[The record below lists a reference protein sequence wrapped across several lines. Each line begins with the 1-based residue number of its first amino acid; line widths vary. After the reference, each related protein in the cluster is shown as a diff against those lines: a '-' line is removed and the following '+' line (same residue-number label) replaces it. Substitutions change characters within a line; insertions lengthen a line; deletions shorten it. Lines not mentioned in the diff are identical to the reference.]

1 MVAVTNSTNDQRLIN
16 PLAQQRM
23 GNIRSM
29 PVMPRGG
36 SGQPNQ
42 NPQSGIPQQVPS
54 VPGHAMTRM
63 LSPDQVA
70 AREEAQAQA
79 NQPSQN
85 PDWQNDPSVLEIAK
99 HVRYRMYEM
108 RNFRNMM
115 GIGQRLIDA
124 LRTYKGQYDPARLRD
139 IKAFGGSDVFAR
151 IVPGKCRGA
160 TSLLRDIYLGSE
172 RPWDISP
179 TPEPEVPED
188 IEQAIQGLVAAEI
201 AACQR
206 QLQQLQLQAQQMQ
219 QQQQLAMQMAQQ
231 NAQAQ
236 KVMGVDQQV
245 LQTGQSAEAAQAAAG
260 TQQGPQALGA
270 AQQSAQ
276 QLQGTMVGAML
287 PPAPQMPPQP
297 QAPQGQP
304 QPQPGVP
311 WSGPLAPETM
321 GAGAPGTMPQMP
333 TQDQIEERVNQL
345 REAARKAAKKN
356 AVKEAKAAAEE
367 LDELLT
373 TGNFYEAFAEFLID
387 LPIFPF
393 AAIKGPVVRMCSQ
406 VKWVNGSPVRKQV
419 PKMFWSRVSP
429 FDLYWT
435 PTAHNV
441 HEAEF
446 VERLRLTRADLLACK
461 GLPGYNDDAISQ
473 CLDRFHDRG
482 FREWWDVVDVER
494 ALLENREA
502 WPRTSSSLI
511 DTAEYHGSVSGKTLL
526 EWGMDPAQIP
536 DPEQEYRVTAW
547 LIDRF
552 VIKTQLDPTP
562 SQRAPYYV
570 SQFEKIPG
578 TMYGYGLPDLLEDI
592 QTVANASYRSLVNNM
607 GIASGPQVVINDAV
621 LAPGEDDSM
630 YPWKRWHVSFDPMMA
645 SAGMQPI
652 MFYQPDSRA
661 TEIQGL
667 IANLNLM
674 ADDVSAIP
682 RYMTGG
688 SQGGG
693 AGRTASGLSM
703 LMSNAAKTLQNVAAS
718 IDRDV
723 FEPMLKHL
731 YETIMLTMP
740 GVFRGDES
748 VVVKGV
754 VYAVKREQDRTRQLE
769 FLNMTSN
776 PTDMQIVGISGR
788 SKVLGAVANSIG
800 LDWDNIVPDDA
811 SMEAAQAQQQQEQQ
825 REQQAHEM
833 QMAAQAQAKTLELQ
847 EHANLY
853 AAQAQLG
860 VPLPGTPGQHVASPM
875 PPQTPQQSA
884 APGAAIPPRNLHG
897 MSHGGMHAGQKPN
910 PKGSLTTAQLNGTQQ
925 PFARRPGMK
934 PGA

>member
-1 MVAVTNSTNDQRLIN
+1 
-16 PLAQQRM
+16 
-23 GNIRSM
+23 
-29 PVMPRGG
+29 
-36 SGQPNQ
+36 
-42 NPQSGIPQQVPS
+42 
-54 VPGHAMTRM
+54 
-63 LSPDQVA
+63 
-70 AREEAQAQA
+70 
-79 NQPSQN
+79 
-85 PDWQNDPSVLEIAK
+85 
-99 HVRYRMYEM
+99 
-108 RNFRNMM
+108 
-115 GIGQRLIDA
+115 
-124 LRTYKGQYDPARLRD
+124 
-139 IKAFGGSDVFAR
+139 
-151 IVPGKCRGA
+151 
-160 TSLLRDIYLGSE
+160 
-172 RPWDISP
+172 
-179 TPEPEVPED
+179 
-188 IEQAIQGLVAAEI
+188 
-201 AACQR
+201 
-206 QLQQLQLQAQQMQ
+206 
-219 QQQQLAMQMAQQ
+219 
-231 NAQAQ
+231 
-236 KVMGVDQQV
+236 
-245 LQTGQSAEAAQAAAG
+245 
-260 TQQGPQALGA
+260 
-270 AQQSAQ
+270 
-276 QLQGTMVGAML
+276 
-287 PPAPQMPPQP
+287 
-297 QAPQGQP
+297 
-304 QPQPGVP
+304 
-311 WSGPLAPETM
+311 
-321 GAGAPGTMPQMP
+321 
-333 TQDQIEERVNQL
+333 
-345 REAARKAAKKN
+345 
-356 AVKEAKAAAEE
+356 
-367 LDELLT
+367 
-373 TGNFYEAFAEFLID
+373 
-387 LPIFPF
+387 
-393 AAIKGPVVRMCSQ
+393 
-406 VKWVNGSPVRKQV
+406 
-419 PKMFWSRVSP
+419 
-429 FDLYWT
+429 
-435 PTAHNV
+435 
-441 HEAEF
+441 
-446 VERLRLTRADLLACK
+446 
-461 GLPGYNDDAISQ
+461 
-473 CLDRFHDRG
+473 
-482 FREWWDVVDVER
+482 
-494 ALLENREA
+494 
-502 WPRTSSSLI
+502 
-511 DTAEYHGSVSGKTLL
+511 
-526 EWGMDPAQIP
+526 
-536 DPEQEYRVTAW
+536 
-547 LIDRF
+547 
-552 VIKTQLDPTP
+552 
-562 SQRAPYYV
+562 
-570 SQFEKIPG
+570 
-578 TMYGYGLPDLLEDI
+578 
-592 QTVANASYRSLVNNM
+592 
-607 GIASGPQVVINDAV
+607 
-621 LAPGEDDSM
+621 
-630 YPWKRWHVSFDPMMA
+630 MA
-645 SAGMQPI
+645 SSGMQPI

>member
-1 MVAVTNSTNDQRLIN
+1 MALPPPAADPRF
-16 PLAQQRM
+16 A
-23 GNIRSM
+23 NIRQM

-36 SGQPNQ
+36 PPSNQ
-42 NPQSGIPQQVPS
+42 QASQGVPQQIGS
-54 VPGHAMTRM
+54 VPGRALTRM

-70 AREEAQAQA
+70 ERDQAQQMA
-79 NQPSQN
+79 NQPGQAGA
-85 PDWQNDPSVLEIAK
+85 DWQNDPSVLEIAR

-115 GIGQRLIDA
+115 GIGQRLIDC
-124 LRTYKGQYDPARLRD
+124 LRNYKGHYDPARLRD
-139 IKAFGGSDVFAR
+139 IKAFGGSEVFAR

-160 TSLLRDIYLGSE
+160 TSLLRDIYLGAE
-172 RPWDISP
+172 RPWDIQP
-179 TPEPEVPED
+179 TPEPEIPED

-201 AACQR
+201 AQCRQ
-206 QLQQLQLQAQQMQ
+206 QLQQIVAAQQQ
-219 QQQQLAMQMAQQ
+219 AAMMAQQ
-231 NAQAQ
+231 QA
-236 KVMGVDQQV
+236 MAG
-245 LQTGQSAEAAQAAAG
+245 AAPPAGPGLPGGAPPSPPPGPPLPAAA
-260 TQQGPQALGA
+260 
-270 AQQSAQ
+270 
-276 QLQGTMVGAML
+276 
-287 PPAPQMPPQP
+287 PQP
-297 QAPQGQP
+297 S
-304 QPQPGVP
+304 PGAG
-311 WSGPLAPETM
+311 WSGPLAPESPV
-321 GAGAPGTMPQMP
+321 GPPGQPPQMP
-333 TQDQIEERVNQL
+333 TEDQIEDRVTQL
-345 REAARKAAKKN
+345 REAARKAAKKK
-356 AVKEAKAAAEE
+356 AVKEASEAAEE
-367 LDELLT
+367 LDDLLT
-373 TGNFYEAFAEFLID
+373 EGRFYEAFAEFLID

-393 AAIKGPVVRMCSQ
+393 ACIKGPTVRMCSQ
-406 VKWVNGSPVRKQV
+406 VKWVNGKPQRQQV

-461 GLPGYNDDAISQ
+461 GLPGYNDAAISE
-473 CLDRFHDRG
+473 CLARFHDRG

-494 ALLENREA
+494 AQLENREA

-526 EWGMDPAQIP
+526 EWGMTEEQIP

-570 SQFEKIPG
+570 TQFEKIPG
-578 TMYGYGLPDLLEDI
+578 TMYGYGLPDLLDDI
-592 QTVANASYRSLVNNM
+592 QTVANASYRALVNNM
-607 GIASGPQVVINDAV
+607 GMASGPQVVINDKV
-621 LAPGEDDSM
+621 LAPGETDDM
-630 YPWKRWHVSFDPMMA
+630 YPWKRWHTNFDPTMA
-645 SAGMQPI
+645 AAGTEPI
-652 MFYQPDSRA
+652 KFYQPDSRA
-661 TEIQGL
+661 QELQGI
-667 IANLNLM
+667 IANLNVM

-688 SQGGG
+688 AQAGG

-718 IDRDV
+718 IDRDI

-731 YETIMLTMP
+731 YETVMLTMP

-769 FLNMTSN
+769 FLNMTGN
-776 PTDMQIVGISGR
+776 PTDMQIVGMEGR
-788 SKVLGAVANSIG
+788 ANVLRSVAGAIG
-800 LDWDNIVPDDA
+800 LDWDNIVPDEDA
-811 SMEAAQAQQQQEQQ
+811 LKAAQAQQQQ
-825 REQQAHEM
+825 QQAQDAQQKQLQAAAMQQSMVLEHE
-833 QMAAQAQAKTLELQ
+833 

-853 AAQAQLG
+853 AHQAGLET
-860 VPLPGTPGQHVASPM
+860 PLPGTPGQDGPAPSP
-875 PPQTPQQSA
+875 A
-884 APGAAIPPRNLHG
+884 
-897 MSHGGMHAGQKPN
+897 GGPHQGQKPH
-910 PKGSLTTAQLNGTQQ
+910 PSGGLTTAQQHGTQQ
-925 PFARRPGMK
+925 MFGRRPGMN

>member
-1 MVAVTNSTNDQRLIN
+1 MAAPVNFSNSLDNN
-16 PLAQQRM
+16 RM
-23 GNIRSM
+23 ANIRAL

-36 SGQPNQ
+36 SGQPNY
-42 NPQSGIPQQVPS
+42 NPQSGLPQQMPS
-54 VPGHAMTRM
+54 VPGRALTRM

-70 AREEAQAQA
+70 QREEQQSLA

-160 TSLLRDIYLGSE
+160 TSLLRDIYLGAE

-179 TPEPEVPED
+179 TPEPEVPGD

-201 AACQR
+201 AQCQK
-206 QLQQLQLQAQQMQ
+206 QLQLMQAQAAAMQQAQQI
-219 QQQQLAMQMAQQ
+219 AMQMAPQVAQQ
-231 NAQAQ
+231 NQQIGLNQQAGEAGQ
-236 KVMGVDQQV
+236 AI
-245 LQTGQSAEAAQAAAG
+245 QTAQAAQG
-260 TQQGPQALGA
+260 TQQGPAAQAGAEHAVQA
-270 AQQSAQ
+270 AQQAQ
-276 QLQGTMVGAML
+276 MAAQL
-287 PPAPQMPPQP
+287 PPPPQMPPQP
-297 QAPQGQP
+297 AMPQGTP
-304 QPQPGVP
+304 QPPPGQP
-311 WSGPLAPETM
+311 WAGPLAPESP
-321 GAGAPGTMPQMP
+321 AGMPGQMPQMP
-333 TQDQIEERVNQL
+333 TSDQIEERVNQL

-356 AVKEAKAAAEE
+356 AVKEAKSAAEE

-373 TGNFYEAFAEFLID
+373 TGNFYDALAEFLID

-393 AAIKGPVVRMCSQ
+393 AALKGPTVRMCSQ

-511 DTAEYHGSVSGKTLL
+511 DTAEYHGSVSGKTLI
-526 EWGMDPAQIP
+526 EWGMDPQQVP

-578 TMYGYGLPDLLEDI
+578 TMYGYGLPDLLEDV
-592 QTVANASYRSLVNNM
+592 QTVANASYRALVNNM

-621 LAPGEDDSM
+621 LSPGEDDAM
-630 YPWKRWHVSFDPMMA
+630 YPWKRWHVSYDPMMA
-645 SAGMQPI
+645 SSGMQPI
-652 MFYQPDSRA
+652 SFYQPDSRA
-661 TEIQGL
+661 QEIQGL

-723 FEPMLKHL
+723 FEPLLKHL

-754 VYAVKREQDRTRQLE
+754 TYAVKREQDRTRQLE

-776 PTDMQIVGISGR
+776 PTDMKIVGISGR

-811 SMEAAQAQQQQEQQ
+811 SMEAAQAQQQQVEQQ
-825 REQQAHEM
+825 EQEAHEQ
-833 QMAAQAQAKTLELQ
+833 QMAAQAQARTLEAM

-853 AAQAQLG
+853 AAQAQLQ
-860 VPLPGTPGQHVASPM
+860 VPLPGTPGQHTASPL
-875 PPQTPQQSA
+875 PPPGPQQNGA
-884 APGAAIPPRNLHG
+884 AAAAIPPRNPHG
-897 MSHGGMHAGQKPN
+897 MSHGGMYAGQKPH